1 MHVHNDTQIF
11 DRAFRVWVQKSCREW
26 NFELPPESYYSEV
39 FARLPVGLQTT
50 LQFGYKQGLLLDAGK
65 SNTGSAGFR
74 LNRVSESKGPYS
86 WFEKD
91 SQKKQPRPAWECFIQ
106 AAEYIRLYETF
117 KDKDYELTFGDDL
130 MDIALYRDNKLI
142 VCCAIKEQLHQ
153 AKKLVE
159 SIKEYEHSIDFALD
173 DRGHDAL
180 RKAKYIIKF
189 KPDYFYVVSIGGRF
203 EYQITHPREKTFR
216 LSEDIIPF
224 I

>member
-1 MHVHNDTQIF
+1 MNVHDDTQSF
-11 DRAFRVWVQKSCREW
+11 DQVFRLWVQQTCREW
-26 NFELPPESYYSEV
+26 NFELPPESYYSQV
-39 FARLPVGLQTT
+39 YAHLPVGLRTT
-50 LQFGYKQGLLLDAGK
+50 IEFGYKQGLLLDAGK
-65 SNTGSAGFR
+65 SNTGSAGFG
-74 LNRVSESKGPYS
+74 LKGVPESKGPYS
-86 WFEKD
+86 LFEKD

-106 AAEYIRLYETF
+106 AAEYVRLCEAF
-117 KDKDYELTFGDDL
+117 KDKGYVLTFEDDL
-130 MDIALYRDNKLI
+130 MDIALYCDNNLI
-142 VCCAIKEQLHQ
+142 VCCAIKEQLYQ

-189 KPDYFYVVSIGGRF
+189 KPEYFYVVSIGGRF
-203 EYQITHPREKTFR
+203 EYQITYPREKTFR

>member
-1 MHVHNDTQIF
+1 MHAHDDTQIF

-39 FARLPVGLQTT
+39 FARFPVGLQTT
-50 LQFGYKQGLLLDAGK
+50 LEFGYKKGLLVDAGK

-74 LNRVSESKGPYS
+74 LKGVPESKGAYS

-91 SQKKQPRPAWECFIQ
+91 SQKKQPRPAWECLIQ
-106 AAEYIRLYETF
+106 VAEYVRLYETLRE
-117 KDKDYELTFGDDL
+117 KDYVLTLEDNL
-130 MDIALYRDNKLI
+130 MDIALYRDSKLI
-142 VCCAIKEQLHQ
+142 ICCAIKEQLHQ
-153 AKKLVE
+153 AKELVE
-159 SIKEYEHSIDFALD
+159 KIKEYGHSLDFTLD

-189 KPDYFYVVSIGGRF
+189 KPDYFYVLSIGGRF